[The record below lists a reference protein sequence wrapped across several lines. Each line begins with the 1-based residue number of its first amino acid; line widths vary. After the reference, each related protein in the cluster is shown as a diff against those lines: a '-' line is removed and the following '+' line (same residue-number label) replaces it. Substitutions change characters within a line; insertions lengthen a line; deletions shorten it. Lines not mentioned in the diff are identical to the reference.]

1 MTKFDEDLG
10 ERLFSYGTLREESV
24 QRATFGRKLEG
35 EADSLM
41 GYSLRMI
48 QILDEE
54 FVATSGTADHRN
66 LVFTGQISD
75 CVDGIMFNVTKME
88 LELADAYEPE
98 GYERVQVQLKSGA
111 TAWVYL
117 NVGR

>member
-1 MTKFDEDLG
+1 LTKLDEDLG

-48 QILDEE
+48 QILDEA

-66 LVFTGQISD
+66 LVFTGQTSD
-75 CVDGIMFNVTKME
+75 CVDGVVFKVTKTE
-88 LELADAYEPE
+88 LDLADAYEPV
-98 GYERVQVQLKSGA
+98 GYKRVQVQLKSGA

-117 NVGR
+117 NVRR